1 MVKVGDTFLTK
12 RCGICTVIE
21 YVSYVEVYVK
31 FEDGNIVKTRVQSL
45 GKGHCRNL
53 NSKLVLG
60 VGINDMLGAEKTKE
74 FIKQR
79 QMWFGVLQRCF
90 SIKLLERRPTYKNC
104 KVSESWLWLS
114 NFIKDIKSIENY
126 EKSLNEGWQLDK
138 DLLSNEGKLYSK
150 DTCCF
155 IPRSLNLVLSSY
167 PKKLNGLPKGV
178 KLSKGGRYFAILQ
191 KEGNQIFLGSY
202 DSVEEA
208 SRVYNIA
215 KKEYLLNIADSV
227 KDVVP
232 ENVYKALVNFN
243 LEKL

>member
-215 KKEYLLNIADSV
+215 KKEHLLNIADSI
-227 KDVVP
+227 KDIVP

>member
-1 MVKVGDTFLTK
+1 MVWYFGKVFFWK
-12 RCGICTVIE
+12 I
-21 YVSYVEVYVK
+21 S
-31 FEDGNIVKTRVQSL
+31 
-45 GKGHCRNL
+45 GK
-53 NSKLVLG
+53 S
-60 VGINDMLGAEKTKE
+60 
-74 FIKQR
+74 
-79 QMWFGVLQRCF
+79 
-90 SIKLLERRPTYKNC
+90 PTYKNC
-104 KVSESWLWLS
+104 KVSESWLRLS
-114 NFIKDIKSIENY
+114 NFIEDVKSIENY

-155 IPRSLNLVLSSY
+155 IPRSLNLVISSY

-178 KLSKGGRYFAILQ
+178 KLSKGGKYFAILQ
-191 KEGNQIFLGSY
+191 KEGKKIFLGSY

-215 KKEYLLNIADSV
+215 KKEYLLNIADSI

-243 LEKL
+243 LEKLWWKKKSHS

>member
-79 QMWFGVLQRCF
+79 QMWFGILQRCF

-155 IPRSLNLVLSSY
+155 IPRSLNLVISSY

-178 KLSKGGRYFAILQ
+178 KLSKGGKYFAIIQ
-191 KEGNQIFLGSY
+191 KEGKKIFLGSY

-215 KKEYLLNIADSV
+215 KKEYLLNIADSI

>member
-79 QMWFGVLQRCF
+79 QMWFGILQRCF

-215 KKEYLLNIADSV
+215 KKEHLLNIADSI
-227 KDVVP
+227 KGIVP